1 MIRAYV
7 MVIVDQGT
15 GSMVASKLIK
25 MDEVKDVEVV
35 YGEYD
40 VIAKVEYSDM
50 KGLNDFVSN
59 LRKISDVKRTSTMIA
74 MQ

>member
-25 MDEVKDVEVV
+25 MNEVKDVEVV

-40 VIAKVEYSDM
+40 VIVKVEYPDM
-50 KGLNDFVSN
+50 NGLNQFISN